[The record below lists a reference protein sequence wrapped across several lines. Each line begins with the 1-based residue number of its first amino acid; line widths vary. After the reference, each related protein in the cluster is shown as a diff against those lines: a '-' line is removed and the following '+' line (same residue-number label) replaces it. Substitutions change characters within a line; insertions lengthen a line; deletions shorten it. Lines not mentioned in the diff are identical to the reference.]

1 MGNTESAGNKVGYHV
16 LQIQPGSPATGLIFP
31 FWDIIVGGQGQVFD
45 KEDPRLIDLF
55 KVYENQ
61 SLTLLV
67 HSLKTNSTR
76 EVVIVPSSSWGG
88 VGFVGISIRFCSFE
102 HTLELVWRVLDVY
115 VDSPASQA
123 TLCSRTDFIIGT
135 PDHIFTDAEDFFNLV
150 NANMQRAIKLY
161 VYSTTTEDV
170 RIVSIVPNKDW
181 GGSGS
186 LGCDIGYGYLHRI
199 PLSPTTSPPGATK
212 RTPLN
217 FTLSTSIYNTA
228 EITNLAT
235 KNAPPSDLG
244 ANSSFTNVDLLH
256 TDTNHNKTSL

>member
-1 MGNTESAGNKVGYHV
+1 MGNVESASDKVGYHV

-31 FWDIIVGGQGQVFD
+31 FWDVIVGGQGQVFD

-55 KVYENQ
+55 KAYENQ
-61 SLTLLV
+61 PLTLLV
-67 HSLKTNSTR
+67 HSLRTSSTR
-76 EVVIVPSSSWGG
+76 EVVIVPSSNWGG

-123 TLCSRTDFIIGT
+123 TLCSRTDYIIGT

-150 NANMQRAIKLY
+150 NANMQRSIKLY

-199 PLSPTTSPPGATK
+199 PTTWSPV

-217 FTLSTSIYNTA
+217 SSLSPATPVYIPKNDFVIKNT
-228 EITNLAT
+228 
-235 KNAPPSDLG
+235 PPSDLG
-244 ANSSFTNVDLLH
+244 ADTSFSNVDLLH
-256 TDTNHNKTSL
+256 IDTVNQTSL